1 MIEKQ
6 KDNAKIIIL
15 TKERRYS
22 IERKIGEDENYHIY
36 EGSRN
41 IISTLDN
48 DACLSRRYR
57 IYILKKN
64 AEVLN
69 FFAGLQNIRDE
80 VRLLSYIYHKNC
92 PYIEDAGEIE
102 IHGYRSFFIVEHWW
116 DGISLRK
123 VMLLLKERG
132 KFERVLKM
140 PIGIALWTVREMA
153 DALDYIHN
161 LKDERGDEIK
171 IFHRNLKPENIY
183 YTKEG
188 RVILTGFS
196 LSKSEINLHTT
207 IAGEI
212 KGISA
217 YTAPERLIQKEGINY
232 AKADIFSLG
241 CILYEMIVGIPRM
254 RVNTAGL
261 PEIDSLKRKINIH
274 NLRENI
280 HPQLEKLMFRMTEA
294 EVEKRINSAEEVRNE
309 IDNLLEMP
317 PYRCF
322 VGDVNGFIDYA
333 LRRNKNSY
341 LSIQTLIDREKKLI
355 TKQGTKKVAVLDR
368 SMIEKNSPSKEAKL
382 TIPTAPISQKKDLY
396 PTQQY
401 TNNTLVEKK
410 SQLNPEQWEELQKK
424 IDNILQSN
432 KTKHIDK
439 TKIMQVIIIGMILFL
454 FIIGL
459 MLIINIYQSKIK
471 PLSGNSD
478 GIKAEKKLYSD
489 YISMVDTLKVSSQA
503 ISDNQLA
510 NAIIKIEILDNGNYI
525 VQFESIE
532 GIKKEAENDI
542 IEKIYK
548 KINMIDWQEYKGK
561 KFLLK
566 LKLISI

>member
-6 KDNAKIIIL
+6 GDRAKIIIL

-22 IERKIGEDENYHIY
+22 IEKKIGEDENYYIY
-36 EGSRN
+36 EGRRN

-69 FFAGLQNIRDE
+69 FSSGLQNVRDE

-102 IHGYRSFFIVEHWW
+102 IDGYRSFFIAEHWW
-116 DGISLRK
+116 DGVCLRK
-123 VMLLLKERG
+123 VMLLLREYGR
-132 KFERVLKM
+132 FERSLKM
-140 PIGIALWTVREMA
+140 PIGIALWTVREIA

-161 LKDERGDEIK
+161 LEDEKGNEIK
-171 IFHRNLKPENIY
+171 IFHRNIKPENIY
-183 YTKEG
+183 YSKEG
-188 RVILTGFS
+188 KVILTGFS

-212 KGISA
+212 KGVSP
-217 YTAPERLIQKEGINY
+217 YTAPERLVQKEGINY

-254 RVNTAGL
+254 RINTAGL
-261 PEIDSLKRKINIH
+261 PDVDSLRRKINIRS
-274 NLRENI
+274 LRENI
-280 HPQLEKLMFRMTEA
+280 HPRLEKLIYRMTEA
-294 EVEKRINSAEEVRNE
+294 EVEKRINSAVEVRNE
-309 IDNLLEMP
+309 IDILLEKP

-322 VGDVNGFIDYA
+322 VGDVGGFVSYVLKQDKDA
-333 LRRNKNSY
+333 Y
-341 LSIQTLIDREKKLI
+341 LSLQMLLERERKLFAKKEAKKLS
-355 TKQGTKKVAVLDR
+355 VVDR
-368 SMIEKNSPSKEAKL
+368 SMFEESSSSKQASL
-382 TIPTAPISQKKDLY
+382 NASIASISQKKDLY
-396 PTQQY
+396 SPKQCI
-401 TNNTLVEKK
+401 NNTLLEKK
-410 SQLNPEQWEELQKK
+410 SELNPEQWEELQRK
-424 IDNILQSN
+424 IDSILQSN
-432 KTKHIDK
+432 KTKRIDK

-459 MLIINIYQSKIK
+459 MLIINIYQSKIES
-471 PLSGNSD
+471 LSDTSVS
-478 GIKAEKKLYSD
+478 IKARGKSYSD
-489 YISMVDTLKVSSQA
+489 YISMTDTLKVNPQA
-503 ISDNQLA
+503 FSDNELA
-510 NAIIKIEILDNGNYI
+510 NAIIKIEILDNGNYT

-532 GIKKEAENDI
+532 GIKKGAENDVI
-542 IEKIYK
+542 QEIYK
-548 KINMIDWQEYKGK
+548 KINMIDWQAYKGK

-566 LKLISI
+566 LKLVRS